1 MLLIQILKRGE
12 HFSNIDSIIAAF
24 ILEKGMDLSTETVRS
39 IAENTY
45 VSPATVMRFFQRLG
59 YNGYRAFKKDF

>member
-45 VSPATVMRFFQRLG
+45 VSPATAFFPKTWL
-59 YNGYRAFKKDF
+59 